1 MLRNKRLDVKLLQRD
16 VAVVLD
22 MKSSQYS
29 KMERGQLPVP
39 QIKRWLLACMY
50 RCKPHELFDI
60 AMPFMVKKVHIGE
73 WFDAAR
79 KRQCMTI
86 EELAKNTN
94 VTVEVIEKLINGQN
108 IPEQTTARTIL
119 VALFPVQLT
128 K

>member
-1 MLRNKRLDVKLLQRD
+1 
-16 VAVVLD
+16 
-22 MKSSQYS
+22 MKDIFCFCCACVSSAILYLV
-29 KMERGQLPVP
+29 G
-39 QIKRWLLACMY
+39 
-50 RCKPHELFDI
+50 DI
-60 AMPFMVKKVHIGE
+60 TMPFMVKKVHIGE

-86 EELAKNTN
+86 EELAKNAN
-94 VTVEVIEKLINGQN
+94 VTVEVVEKLINGQN